1 MDNQTT
7 DDEPLQPEPAMT
19 VTTARPQVGDAARIR
34 SKVFCILSVLLY
46 VFSILSLCLVYFG
59 VFEFSGL
66 LKSYEGYIPII
77 SFAAGLAS
85 AIYSEEITEINRFA
99 KALII
104 TYIVTG
110 ALAILLFIL
119 KIVFMFSCCSGT
131 TMGI

>member
-7 DDEPLQPEPAMT
+7 NNTMQTGTETL
-19 VTTARPQVGDAARIR
+19 VTTARPQVSDAARIR

-66 LKSYEGYIPII
+66 LKSYEGYIPVF

-85 AIYSEEITEINRFA
+85 AIYFEEITEINCFA

-119 KIVFMFSCCSGT
+119 KIVFMFSSCAGVS
-131 TMGI
+131 MGI

>member
-7 DDEPLQPEPAMT
+7 DNEPLQPEAAMP
-19 VTTARPQVGDAARIR
+19 VITAKPQVSDAARIR

-119 KIVFMFSCCSGT
+119 KIVFIFSSCAGVS
-131 TMGI
+131 MGI

>member
-7 DDEPLQPEPAMT
+7 NNTMQTGTETP
-19 VTTARPQVGDAARIR
+19 VTTARPQVSDAARIR

-66 LKSYEGYIPII
+66 LKSYEGYIPVF

-119 KIVFMFSCCSGT
+119 KIVFMFSSCAGVS
-131 TMGI
+131 MGI

>member
-7 DDEPLQPEPAMT
+7 NNTMQTGTETP
-19 VTTARPQVGDAARIR
+19 VTTAKPQVSDAARIR

-66 LKSYEGYIPII
+66 LKSYEGYIPVF

-85 AIYSEEITEINRFA
+85 AIYFEEITEINRFA

-104 TYIVTG
+104 TYIATG

-119 KIVFMFSCCSGT
+119 KIVFMFSSCAGVS
-131 TMGI
+131 MGI

>member
-7 DDEPLQPEPAMT
+7 NNTMQTGTETP
-19 VTTARPQVGDAARIR
+19 VTTARPQVSDAARIR

-59 VFEFSGL
+59 GFEFSGL
-66 LKSYEGYIPII
+66 LKSYEGYIPVF

-85 AIYSEEITEINRFA
+85 AIYSEEITEINRIA

-104 TYIVTG
+104 TYVVTG
-110 ALAILLFIL
+110 VLAILLFIL
-119 KIVFMFSCCSGT
+119 KIVFMFSSCAGVS
-131 TMGI
+131 MGI